1 MVQLKRFVPAPPRVG
16 FVALRKAGPPYMIMR
31 SRAAFYPILRA
42 TVILVE
48 PPRSAWDVHFRLFG
62 VPVRVHPFFWL
73 VTLLIAARPQVEA
86 ADAIIFVIASFVSIL
101 IHELGHAA
109 AIAYY
114 GWRPRITLYSL
125 GGLASYDREY
135 SDTFES
141 YSGNSG
147 APRRRSSFHWQGR
160 WQGSYLQR

>member
-1 MVQLKRFVPAPPRVG
+1 MSTSACLA
-16 FVALRKAGPPYMIMR
+16 
-31 SRAAFYPILRA
+31 SRCAYTRC
-42 TVILVE
+42 
-48 PPRSAWDVHFRLFG
+48 
-62 VPVRVHPFFWL
+62 FWL

-141 YSGNSG
+141 YAGNSG
-147 APRRRSSFHWQGR
+147 CASTQIIISLAGPVAGFLFAAVIVGMVFATGKPSELFSWRLVWH
-160 WQGSYLQR
+160 